1 MGIIH
6 TQNMSLH
13 LSFSHRDNH
22 KALLLIAIPLILS
35 AFTHLWNPVGFPAL
49 HVDEGHYMRRAMQ
62 VLEGL
67 GPQESTNNYYL
78 AYDHPYFGQ
87 LFLAA
92 VFKIIGYPDSLHPQ
106 AGDKSSIEMLI
117 FIPRVLMG
125 MLAVLDT
132 FLIYKITE
140 LWYNRN
146 AAIIAA
152 VLFAVMPLSL
162 LTRGIFLDS
171 ILLPFFLLS
180 ILFAISTRIKDSNDS
195 KKNMRNLLILLS
207 GIFLGIAIFTKAPIF
222 TMIPL
227 VAFLIIKNNNK
238 NLRNA
243 IILFV
248 TPVILISIIWPTY
261 NLLTGHFDEWS
272 NGIFF
277 QLSRNSPDKVLRHSL
292 QLVAQIDPVLLILA
306 AAGFIILELKRDKF
320 ILLWIGPYFLY
331 LFLIGW
337 VVYIHWILLIPAF
350 CIAATAVVEALSKKV
365 KLIVGSSSRPLVVS
379 VIGVFGLIS
388 TIMLITANLNYSYL
402 ELYSFIVSTLQENE
416 KIDSAVTVIGGHRT
430 KALMWI
436 PTYVF
441 HNSNF
446 IFRDANNPYDDFKK
460 LVKTSKFLLVAD
472 SNLLSRLKSPLQ
484 IDKEARIAKLYYN
497 SSETK
502 ATFIDRESDRYNFMN
517 MAENYGF
524 GRFVEVKANY

>member
-1 MGIIH
+1 LI
-6 TQNMSLH
+6 LH
-13 LSFSHRDNH
+13 LRFSHRDNH
-22 KALLLIAIPLILS
+22 KTILLIAGTLALS

-67 GPQESTNNYYL
+67 GPQESTSNYYL

-87 LFLAA
+87 VFLAA

-132 FLIYKITE
+132 FLIYKITK

-146 AAIIAA
+146 VALIAA
-152 VLFAVMPLSL
+152 LLFAVMPLSL

-171 ILLPFFLLS
+171 ILLPFVLLS
-180 ILFAISTRIKDSNDS
+180 ILFAISTRIKDGSDR

-207 GIFLGIAIFTKAPIF
+207 GIFLGIGIFTKVPII

-248 TPVILISIIWPTY
+248 TPVILIPIIWPSY
-261 NLLTGHFDEWS
+261 NLLIGHFDEWS
-272 NGIFF
+272 NGVLY
-277 QLSRNSPDKVLRHSL
+277 QVSRNSPYQVLRHSL
-292 QLVAQIDPVLLILA
+292 HLVAQIDPVLLILA
-306 AAGFIILELKRDKF
+306 AAGFIYLELKRDRF
-320 ILLWIGPYFLY
+320 ILLWIGPYFIF

-350 CIAATAVVEALSKKV
+350 CIAAAAVLDAISKKV
-365 KLIVGSSSRPLVVS
+365 TLKIIGLNYQLVVLS
-379 VIGVFGLIS
+379 VIGVFGLLS
-388 TIMLITANLNYSYL
+388 TIMLITTNLNYSYL
-402 ELYSFIVSTLQENE
+402 ELYSFNVSNLEENA
-416 KIDSAVTVIGGHRT
+416 KIDSAVTVIGSHRT
-430 KALMWI
+430 RALMWI
-436 PTYVF
+436 PNYVF
-441 HNSNF
+441 DNSNV
-446 IFRDANNPYDDFKK
+446 IFRDADDPNHDFKK
-460 LVKTSKFLLVAD
+460 LEQTKKFLLVVD
-472 SNLLSRLKSPLQ
+472 SDLQARLKSKLQ
-484 IDKEARIAKLYYN
+484 NDKETRIANLYYN
-497 SSETK
+497 STETK
-502 ATFIDRESDRYNFMN
+502 ATFIDKESDRYNFMN

-524 GRFVEVKANY
+524 GRFVEVRTNY